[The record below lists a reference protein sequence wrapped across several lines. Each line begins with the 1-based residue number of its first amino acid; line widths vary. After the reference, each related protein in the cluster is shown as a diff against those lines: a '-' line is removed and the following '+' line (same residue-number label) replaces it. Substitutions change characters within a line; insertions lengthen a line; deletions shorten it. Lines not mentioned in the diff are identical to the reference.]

1 MRSTVAGSL
10 ACALAV
16 LCGCGGGRE
25 AAELTFPGVT
35 ATEAGARV
43 VVRRSPQVMGATATY
58 VVLFDGRPVA
68 NLGSGESTS
77 FPAPAGVH
85 VIGLECGGRGV
96 FGQSNQI
103 SADLAPGR
111 TYTITAFASLTRG
124 CEMRYEV
131 S

>member
-1 MRSTVAGSL
+1 MFTRRQLVTASTM
-10 ACALAV
+10 ALVMPAIS
-16 LCGCGGGRE
+16 R
-25 AAELTFPGVT
+25 AQDMPGVT